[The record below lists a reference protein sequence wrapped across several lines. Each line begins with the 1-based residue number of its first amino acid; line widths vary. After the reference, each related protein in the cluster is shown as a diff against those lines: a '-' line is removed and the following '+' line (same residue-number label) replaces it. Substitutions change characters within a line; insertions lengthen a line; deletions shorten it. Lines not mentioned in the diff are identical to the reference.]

1 MTRESFDK
9 IEIATIVCKVKGQQ
23 QMRTDDVNAAGS
35 SDNNNQVFKGDA
47 IVEAV
52 AQADIKA
59 INLLMQTMTPEQL
72 KETLE
77 KLSPEERAKY
87 EEAIKSAKAEGYM
100 VDYAAERRSQ
110 TATKTNDDRT
120 KQADDAKQ
128 Q

>member
-9 IEIATIVCKVKGQQ
+9 INLAAVVYEVHGKD

-47 IVEAV
+47 IVEAI